1 MLSIS
6 KTKIKGVLLVKPE
19 VFRDDRGVF
28 IETYSKKKYFEQ
40 GLKEKFVQDNYS
52 HSKKKIL

>member
-28 IETYSKKKYFEQ
+28 IETYSKKK
-40 GLKEKFVQDNYS
+40 
-52 HSKKKIL
+52 